1 MSKKK
6 NKTSGRTG
14 QKSPVIVKNKVILEK
29 ITFRGEKI
37 TRENLV
43 KEWNIPKIITSDVGF
58 QLMFGFSAP
67 LKPAKSKI
75 NVDEVELNINL
86 K

>member
-1 MSKKK
+1 MEQDDTNYVSKVQ
-6 NKTSGRTG
+6 N
-14 QKSPVIVKNKVILEK
+14 IVKNKVKLETIKFKGKTIVSEK
-29 ITFRGEKI
+29 I
-37 TRENLV
+37 V

-86 K
+86 Q